1 MRIPPIQ
8 LVPPARTLFLVG
20 ISSLVA
26 STWLITSI
34 ALAASPV
41 IAINQDAATVNVT
54 GQALREHLSVLMGSG
69 GNIGVLDGPGGLL
82 LVDAGI
88 AVSRPK
94 IVAALSSISTKPV
107 RFLINTHYHWDHTD
121 GNEWLRAAGAAIIA
135 HKNTLAHLSTAT
147 RVEDWD
153 YDFPASPIG
162 ARPTVLVTAAKTLSF
177 DGQTIN
183 IGYYGP
189 AHTDGDLSVYFV
201 QADVL
206 LTGDTYWNGY
216 YPFIDR
222 DAGGSIGG
230 MIRAAEANIK
240 RAGDNTIVVPEH
252 GPVARR
258 ADLVEYRDM
267 LVTIRDSIASL
278 KNSGKTLAEV
288 IAARPTS
295 IYDDKWGGF
304 VIDPA
309 FFTRLVYA
317 TL

>member
-1 MRIPPIQ
+1 
-8 LVPPARTLFLVG
+8 
-20 ISSLVA
+20 
-26 STWLITSI
+26 
-34 ALAASPV
+34 
-41 IAINQDAATVNVT
+41 
-54 GQALREHLSVLMGSG
+54 
-69 GNIGVLDGPGGLL
+69 
-82 LVDAGI
+82 
-88 AVSRPK
+88 
-94 IVAALSSISTKPV
+94 
-107 RFLINTHYHWDHTD
+107 
-121 GNEWLRAAGAAIIA
+121 
-135 HKNTLAHLSTAT
+135 LAHLSTAT

-153 YDFPASPIG
+153 YDFPASLIG

-240 RAGDNTIVVPEH
+240 RAGDNTIVVPGH

-258 ADLVEYRDM
+258 ADRRAPRRPPGLLRTSAK
-267 LVTIRDSIASL
+267 LGWFGSRDSPRRSVQSL
-278 KNSGKTLAEV
+278 PGEIRLVQRLAE
-288 IAARPTS
+288 IPSTS
-295 IYDDKWGGF
+295 
-304 VIDPA
+304 
-309 FFTRLVYA
+309 
-317 TL
+317 